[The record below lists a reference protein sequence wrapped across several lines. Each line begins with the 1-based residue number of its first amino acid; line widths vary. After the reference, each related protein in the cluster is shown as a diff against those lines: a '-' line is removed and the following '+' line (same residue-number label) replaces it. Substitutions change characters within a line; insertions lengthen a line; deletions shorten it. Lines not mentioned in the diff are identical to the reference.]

1 MELLNFSTNQIQA
14 FKTSFEVIDSL
25 VSDTNFEVTP
35 LGIRIREI
43 NRTSKLFLSVFFSA
57 DNFDI
62 WNYYSGADVFN
73 VGIDITNIV
82 NALKPN
88 LHYDVLT
95 FSLTSSKG
103 NLVLES
109 FERNEKKCVT
119 FDLLP
124 PCPNTSGV
132 IEHKVYSHSVEL
144 SSELITKYAKDINR
158 TSNLIKIKLGRKVL
172 SVGSADGNLEYQ
184 LSGGSISITTD
195 DSSHT
200 NSVECTMN
208 VKYFL
213 LSCKCSNISE
223 LITIYIGDIH
233 DDDHFPTVKFN
244 LGSLGT
250 LSLSLF

>member
-1 MELLNFSTNQIQA
+1 MTELLNFSTNQISA

-25 VSDTNFEVTP
+25 VSDTNFEISP
-35 LGIRIREI
+35 QGIRIREI

-62 WNYYSGADVFN
+62 WNYGASADVFN

-95 FSLTSSKG
+95 FSLSTTQGK
-103 NLVLES
+103 LILES
-109 FERNEKKCVT
+109 FERNEKKCVS
-119 FDLLP
+119 FELIV

-132 IEHKVYSHSVEL
+132 IENKVYSHSVEL

-184 LSGGSISITTD
+184 LSGGGISITTD
-195 DSSHT
+195 DSPIS
-200 NSVECTMN
+200 SVECTMN

>member
-25 VSDTNFEVTP
+25 VSDTNLEITP
-35 LGIRIREI
+35 IGIRIREI

-62 WNYYSGADVFN
+62 WNYTSGADVFN

-95 FSLTSSKG
+95 FSLSSSQGK
-103 NLVLES
+103 LVLES

-119 FDLLP
+119 FELIV

-158 TSNLIKIKLGRKVL
+158 TSNLIKIKLSRKVL
-172 SVGSADGNLEYQ
+172 CVGSADGNLEYQ
-184 LSGGSISITTD
+184 LSGGGISITTD
-195 DSSHT
+195 DLI

-223 LITIYIGDIH
+223 LITIYIGDVYE
-233 DDDHFPTVKFN
+233 DDHFPTVKFN